1 MHEAGQPKSLL
12 YDNLEGKRG
21 EGDGKWVQDGRD
33 THTHTNTHTHTH
45 THTHMADLHFGN
57 AKTITIL

>member
-12 YDNLEGKRG
+12 YDNLEGKSG
-21 EGDGKWVQDGRD
+21 EVDGKWVQDGRD
-33 THTHTNTHTHTH
+33 TYTHTHTH
-45 THTHMADLHFGN
+45 THTHIYIYLADLYFGN

>member
-1 MHEAGQPKSLL
+1 MQEAGQPKSLL
-12 YDNLEGKRG
+12 CDNLEGKSW

-33 THTHTNTHTHTH
+33 THTHKY
-45 THTHMADLHFGN
+45 MADLYCCN